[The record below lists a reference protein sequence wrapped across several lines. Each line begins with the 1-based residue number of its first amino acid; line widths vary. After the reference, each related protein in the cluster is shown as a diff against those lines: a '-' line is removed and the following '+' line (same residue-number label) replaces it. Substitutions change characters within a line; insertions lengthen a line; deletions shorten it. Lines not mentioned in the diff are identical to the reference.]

1 MMKKLSLSLAL
12 VAAAR
17 LPAQPT
23 QQPPARTVALDR
35 IVAIVGDQ
43 PLTEFDVQERMLQ
56 KQQQGI
62 RLPTDS
68 ATFKVFERDVVNE
81 MIDEELLVQKAA
93 ELKITVAD
101 NEVTSSVDRQ
111 LKAVRAQ
118 FPSEAEFRNELA
130 KAGLG
135 SPEEYKRFLSEQL
148 KRQQLLDRV
157 MRKLRED
164 GKIIPANVSEA
175 DVRDAFEKNKTQMP
189 PRLPSVTWKQ
199 IVINPKPSEK
209 AKALAKA
216 KAESILVQL
225 KTGAD
230 FELIAKRESMD
241 STTRELGGDL
251 GWQRM
256 GVYVPEFERWVFG
269 PYALP
274 PGQLSPVV
282 ESPFGY
288 HIIRVDRVRP
298 AEVKARHILIRP
310 TVDSI
315 QVNRARLEADTVA
328 AQWRAGV
335 PFDTLAKKH
344 HDYANKEDTSI
355 LDPFVRDSLPAS
367 YQTAFAGKKKD
378 DIVVF
383 TIGPQGG
390 APKFVVAQL
399 LSVEEG
405 GARTLDEMR
414 EFVRSRLAEEGGMRR
429 YLDALRKQNYVELR
443 LDRTNVA
450 ASKPQP

>member
-1 MMKKLSLSLAL
+1 MTKTILLSLAL
-12 VAAAR
+12 VASVPLSAQ
-17 LPAQPT
+17 QPT
-23 QQPPARTVALDR
+23 PQPPKTVPLDR

-43 PLTEFDVQERMLQ
+43 PLTEFDVQERILQ
-56 KQQQGI
+56 KQQQGL

-68 ATFKVFERDVVNE
+68 TAFKQFERDVVNE
-81 MIDEELLVQKAA
+81 MIDEELLAQKAA

-111 LKAVRAQ
+111 LKNVRAQ
-118 FPSEAEFRNELA
+118 FPSEADFRNELA

-148 KRQQLLDRV
+148 RRQQLLDRV

-175 DVRDAFEKNKTQMP
+175 DVREAFEKNKAQMP
-189 PRLPSVTWKQ
+189 PRLPSVTWRQ
-199 IVINPKPSEK
+199 IVINPKASDQ
-209 AKALAKA
+209 AKAIAKA

-310 TVDSI
+310 TVDST
-315 QVNRARLEADTVA
+315 QVKRARLEADTVA

-367 YQTAFAGKKKD
+367 YQTAFASKKKD

-383 TIGPQGG
+383 PIGAPGST
-390 APKFVVAQL
+390 PKFVVAQL

-405 GARTLDEMR
+405 GARTLEEMR

-429 YLDALRKQNYVELR
+429 YLDSLRKQNYVEVR

-450 ASKPQP
+450 AAKPQP

>member
-1 MMKKLSLSLAL
+1 MMKKISFSLVLLAAPL
-12 VAAAR
+12 AAQ
-17 LPAQPT
+17 QPT
-23 QQPPARTVALDR
+23 RPAAQSIPLDR

-43 PLTEFDVQERMLQ
+43 PLTEFDVQERILQ
-56 KQQQGI
+56 KQQAGL
-62 RLPTDS
+62 RLPTDT
-68 ATFKVFERDVVNE
+68 AAMKQLERDVVNE
-81 MIDEELLVQKAA
+81 MIDEELLAQKAPD
-93 ELKITVAD
+93 LKVTVD
-101 NEVTSSVDRQ
+101 DKEVSTTVDRR
-111 LKAVRAQ
+111 LKDIRAQ
-118 FPSEAEFRNELA
+118 FRTEQEFRTELA

-135 SPEEYKRFLSEQL
+135 TPDEYKRFLSDQL

-157 MRKLRED
+157 VRKLRED

-175 DVRDAFEKNKTQMP
+175 DVREAFDKNKDQMP
-189 PRLPSVTWKQ
+189 PRLPSVTWRQ

-209 AKALAKA
+209 AKAIAKA
-216 KAESILVQL
+216 KAESVLVQL
-225 KTGAD
+225 KQGAD

-269 PYALP
+269 PYALN

-310 TVDSI
+310 VVDSI
-315 QVNRARLEADTVA
+315 QINRARLEADSVA

-355 LDPFVRDSLPAS
+355 LDPFVRDSLPVS

-378 DIVVF
+378 DIVIF
-383 TIGPQGG
+383 PIGPQGG
-390 APKFVVAQL
+390 PPKFVVAQL

-405 GARTLDEMR
+405 GPRTLDEMR
-414 EFVRSRLAEEGGMRR
+414 EFVRNRLAEEGGMRR
-429 YLDALRKQNYVELR
+429 YLDSLRKQNYVEVR
-443 LDRTNVA
+443 LDPNKVA
-450 ASKPQP
+450 TKP

>member
-1 MMKKLSLSLAL
+1 MMKKLAFSLLL
-12 VAAAR
+12 LAAAR
-17 LPAQPT
+17 LPAQQPT
-23 QQPPARTVALDR
+23 VQPTSSKALPLDR
-35 IVAIVGDQ
+35 IVAIIGDQ
-43 PLTEFDVQERMLQ
+43 PITEFDVQERILQ
-56 KQQQGI
+56 KQQQGLQ
-62 RLPTDS
+62 LPKDS
-68 ATFKVFERDVVNE
+68 ASMAQLERDVVNE
-81 MIDEELLVQKAA
+81 IVDEELLVQKAG

-101 NEVTSSVDRQ
+101 NEVSPTVDKR
-111 LKAVRAQ
+111 LKDIRAQ
-118 FPSEAEFRNELA
+118 FPSEQEFRNELA

-135 SPEEYKRFLSEQL
+135 NPEEYKRFLTEQL

-157 MRKLRED
+157 VRKLRED
-164 GKIIPANVSEA
+164 GKIIAANVSEA
-175 DVRDAFEKNKTQMP
+175 DVREAFEKNKAQMP
-189 PRLPSVTWKQ
+189 PRLPSVTWRQ
-199 IVINPKPSEK
+199 IVINPKPSDA
-209 AKALAKA
+209 AKAIARA
-216 KAESILVQL
+216 KAESVLVQL

-269 PYALP
+269 PYALS

-310 TVDSI
+310 IVDSA
-315 QVNRARLEADTVA
+315 QVQKARLEADTVA

-335 PFDTLAKKH
+335 PFDSLAKKH

-367 YQTAFAGKKKD
+367 YQTAFTGKNKG
-378 DIVVF
+378 DIVTF
-383 TIGPQGG
+383 QIGPTGG
-390 APKFVVAQL
+390 TPKFVVAQL
-399 LSVEEG
+399 LSVEQG
-405 GARTLDEMR
+405 GPRTLEEVR
-414 EFVRSRLAEEGGMRR
+414 EFVRNRLAEEGGMRR
-429 YLDALRKQNYVELR
+429 YLDSLRKQNYVDIR
-443 LDRTNVA
+443 LGSAVA
-450 ASKPQP
+450 AKP

>member
-1 MMKKLSLSLAL
+1 MTKSILLSLAL
-12 VAAAR
+12 VVSVPLSAQ
-17 LPAQPT
+17 QPT
-23 QQPPARTVALDR
+23 PQPPKTVPLDR

-43 PLTEFDVQERMLQ
+43 PLTEFDVQERILQ
-56 KQQQGI
+56 KQQQGF

-68 ATFKVFERDVVNE
+68 TAFKQFERDVVNE
-81 MIDEELLVQKAA
+81 MIDEELLAQKAS

-111 LKAVRAQ
+111 LKNVRAQ
-118 FPSEAEFRNELA
+118 FPSEADFRNELA

-175 DVRDAFEKNKTQMP
+175 DVREAFEKNKAQMP
-189 PRLPSVTWKQ
+189 PRLPSVTWRQ
-199 IVINPKPSEK
+199 IVINPKASDQ
-209 AKALAKA
+209 AKAIAKA

-310 TVDSI
+310 TVDST
-315 QVNRARLEADTVA
+315 QVKRARLEADTVA

-367 YQTAFAGKKKD
+367 YQTAFASKKKD

-383 TIGPQGG
+383 PIG
-390 APKFVVAQL
+390 APGSTPKYVVAQL

-405 GARTLDEMR
+405 GARTLEEMR

-429 YLDALRKQNYVELR
+429 YLDSLRKQNYVEVR

-450 ASKPQP
+450 AAKPQP